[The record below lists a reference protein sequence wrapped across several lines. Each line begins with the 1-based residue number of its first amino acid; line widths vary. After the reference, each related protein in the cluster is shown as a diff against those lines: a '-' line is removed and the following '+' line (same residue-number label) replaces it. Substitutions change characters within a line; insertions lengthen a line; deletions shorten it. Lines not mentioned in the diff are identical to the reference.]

1 MKKISLFLAMMFG
14 VSAAVM
20 ADNLVHNG
28 EFERLDAKGN
38 AVGWTPN
45 PVKNGTVKFFATGAP
60 DGGYAQFV
68 LNAPEN
74 FSIRQ
79 CLNGKVQANTKYEL
93 SFKMRAVDFSA
104 KTVDVLFINEGWS
117 KSNGIRNIKPTAQWR
132 EYKAV
137 VATPDFKRYVGLV
150 FHGINAKGTIEIAD
164 IEVEELDND

>member
-1 MKKISLFLAMMFG
+1 MKKISLLLAMMFG
-14 VSAAVM
+14 VSVAVM

-28 EFERLDAKGN
+28 EFKRVDAKGN
-38 AVGWTPN
+38 AIAWTPN
-45 PVKNGTVKFFATGAP
+45 PIKNGSVKFFTKGAP

-79 CLNGKVQANTKYEL
+79 CLNGKVKANTKYEL
-93 SFKMRAVDFSA
+93 SFKVRAVNFSA

-117 KSNGIRNIKPTAQWR
+117 LSSGIRNIKPTAQWK
-132 EYKAV
+132 EYEAV
-137 VATPDFKRYVGLV
+137 VTTPDFKKYIGLV
-150 FHGINAKGTIEIAD
+150 FHGIKAQGTIEIAD

>member
-1 MKKISLFLAMMFG
+1 MKKISLFLAVVFG
-14 VSAAVM
+14 ISAAAM

-93 SFKMRAVDFSA
+93 IDALPQEGSRSYFYNDGAICKKLYDMGAKNVILTGESF
-104 KTVDVLFINEGWS
+104 TEG
-117 KSNGIRNIKPTAQWR
+117 KIGF
-132 EYKAV
+132 
-137 VATPDFKRYVGLV
+137 VA
-150 FHGINAKGTIEIAD
+150 
-164 IEVEELDND
+164 